1 MRTALQTRRPHG
13 TEKRQAPTTAEAA
26 RSPIHRARDQVLSKS
41 TLVRHEAVDSVS
53 RRRSHQERSVSS
65 RPRVVAFE
73 EAALEWP
80 TTDRTLGRD
89 APSLAPWRRWRG
101 PTNVPLRANDR
112 VRRQPTERTPID
124 AAMGSARSDLDA
136 PGSRQPAVALDDG
149 QDHMVHLYFPRV
161 PVMVCTTTGTLV
173 PRTSPAP
180 CARQIHALPDGW
192 VPVAVDRP
200 RVPPRI
206 ARPTTCWSMC
216 RPMLLNSTRR
226 STSEDV
232 GSGMPPPV
240 RTTLGQ
246 LGHETAALLPAWPGD
261 PRPCALCPAG
271 EIL

>member
-1 MRTALQTRRPHG
+1 
-13 TEKRQAPTTAEAA
+13 
-26 RSPIHRARDQVLSKS
+26 
-41 TLVRHEAVDSVS
+41 VRHEAVDSVS

-226 STSEDV
+226 STSEHV
-232 GSGMPPPV
+232 GSGMPPPLYAQLWANSVMRPPRSCQPGPATPV
-240 RTTLGQ
+240 RAPYAQQERFSDDYHTIQDSLRPTV
-246 LGHETAALLPAWPGD
+246 TKRPAQEQA
-261 PRPCALCPAG
+261 RRCIPC
-271 EIL
+271 

>member
-80 TTDRTLGRD
+80 TTDRTLD
-89 APSLAPWRRWRG
+89 ASRLPSRRGGAGGGQQTSRFG
-101 PTNVPLRANDR
+101 QTIVSDDSGLSA
-112 VRRQPTERTPID
+112 TPID

-136 PGSRQPAVALDDG
+136 PGSRQPAVALDAG
-149 QDHMVHLYFPRV
+149 QHHMVHLYFPRV

-180 CARQIHALPDGW
+180 CARHPRAPGWLGTPRSRSSASSSPYRAANYMLEYVPAHAPELN
-192 VPVAVDRP
+192 AVEYIRGCWE
-200 RVPPRI
+200 RHGPPCTHNFG
-206 ARPTTCWSMC
+206 PT
-216 RPMLLNSTRR
+216 R
-226 STSEDV
+226 S
-232 GSGMPPPV
+232 
-240 RTTLGQ
+240 
-246 LGHETAALLPAWPGD
+246 
-261 PRPCALCPAG
+261 
-271 EIL
+271 